1 MCWLGKWEELDDEE
15 VVIHPACP
23 TGEAKVFQ
31 PNAGICPTI
40 VFYDVMRCLK
50 ALWETHITHVASK
63 RLGPWPLGVEAVPL
77 SVCTLSPPPP
87 TVGLTIHQGLRV
99 HVWMARRRRVRTWAG
114 EDTVTTTWSSVVAL
128 CRLAF
133 EWSRLE
139 VVTAARR

>member
-23 TGEAKVFQ
+23 AGEAKVFQ

-87 TVGLTIHQGLRV
+87 PPPPHGGLDDPSGAKGACLDGPPKTGQNLGWRRHSHHHGELRGSPLS
-99 HVWMARRRRVRTWAG
+99 A
-114 EDTVTTTWSSVVAL
+114 SL
-128 CRLAF
+128 
-133 EWSRLE
+133 
-139 VVTAARR
+139 